1 MTSTPLVLLVGG
13 RLASGKDTFA
23 DYLVEHHGF
32 VKLGMSD
39 ILAEALYR
47 LDPVIPI
54 HFGEA
59 LHGAPDASWVTH
71 RSYQYIVDAIG
82 YVEAK
87 KNPEVR
93 RLLQQLGTEVG
104 RQLLG
109 EDIWVQGAARRIDA
123 ELNAGHQVVIT
134 GIRYENELGLDK
146 YIKAWPA
153 AVTSVWVN
161 RPQELDPTAAAHSSE
176 QLTGDRF
183 EYELN
188 NDGTL
193 EQLYVNSEA
202 LLIEIIE
209 DFA

>member
-23 DYLVEHHGF
+23 DHLVEKHGF

-47 LDPVIPI
+47 LNPWIEQGPRPI
-54 HFGEA
+54 
-59 LHGAPDASWVTH
+59 DVKSYVSWPSHV
-71 RSYQYIVDAIG
+71 RYQQIVDRLG

-87 KNPEVR
+87 KYPEAR

-123 ELNAGHQVVIT
+123 ALLAGHQVVIT

-153 AVTSVWVN
+153 AVTSIWVD
-161 RPQELDPTAAAHSSE
+161 RPQELDAAAAAHSSE
-176 QLTGDRF
+176 QLDDEHF
-183 EYELN
+183 EYLVN
-188 NDGTL
+188 NYGTL
-193 EQLYVNSEA
+193 EQLYQVSDA
-202 LLIEIIE
+202 VLATIQE